1 MIYICKRKVNK
12 IKFID
17 CVNKIISD
25 YTYEQ
30 IRWYFYIYLIQNKQI
45 KEKQTSIDF
54 FKIPEPFKT
63 IFIDFFY
70 NKFFSNDKIWSFW
83 THLVFLEVI
92 FTIILKMK
100 TDYLSV
106 HTVTSTQP

>member
-1 MIYICKRKVNK
+1 MVLLYILN
-12 IKFID
+12 
-17 CVNKIISD
+17 
-25 YTYEQ
+25 TEQ
-30 IRWYFYIYLIQNKQI
+30 AN